1 MLRRKLSLVL
11 LLWGGMI
18 LPAFSQIDHAPTHT
32 SVLLEK
38 GVQYLWYQQAPLAL
52 PLLKQARTQFPSA
65 LADIAWMDATLQAQ
79 DTVDFSDSYKQL
91 DAWVLSGKF
100 DQDTAALVWAIC
112 LEVALGRKTGQND
125 SDYLTLL
132 KRGTYLHST
141 LPGHL
146 LKAYLNKKLGEAY
159 YLQGAYEEV
168 QKQASILPKS
178 HVGDR
183 VDITSRALLVGTWLE
198 TQAFTGVPERIR
210 AALKQARTQSLSYDQ
225 HVLVHW
231 MEDKWRRSK
240 HLLPI
245 VPVDTLTTWDHDL
258 RSMYRI
264 LHIQQNR
271 KRGFL
276 TEAKK
281 DMEILRPILMRRL
294 PSLYVEMGCW
304 TEMAELYLD
313 LGKYDSSAWAFKQGQ
328 RILTQ
333 GNFTS
338 HLLQAELDVLA
349 SHVCWLTGDYER
361 GEQILERAESI
372 LPERHPLYPRMFI
385 RQSSIARRTGAIS
398 KAAGLVQKAMTSAQQ
413 QRMRYPDQEIWVSL
427 HISSSNI
434 HIAREEYE
442 PALQDLN
449 QAKTYLDSLPNGMPA
464 ELSLIY
470 LNYGSIYQRLGQLAQ
485 GIVHYQKALDL
496 LPASV
501 VDKHPQASL
510 THSNMAL
517 GYQIQQDFDRAFYHA
532 KKCMEIEE
540 NVSAP
545 GSISRVDAY
554 NLVGFLFGEIG
565 QFDSAEVYIM
575 HALEALFPR
584 VDVQKD
590 LSQLADPENFRLTD
604 IRTILTC
611 FTKLGE
617 ASILKENVEAKK
629 ARIPYKILITWMD
642 MIQTRIGYEDPIISL
657 IDEFWMSFYAL
668 QYIDFVV
675 YQQTGDL
682 YYLEEAFAYADK
694 SKSLLLRQGIQ
705 TQQALSFASIPDQT
719 LAEGRRLLQE
729 LNRAE
734 QNRFN
739 ARVFQ
744 GVTSQE
750 LEKAWINARTAYQDW
765 ISYLEQAYPKYF
777 QLKYDQ
783 QLIFPEDIRAM
794 IQPQTLLIQY
804 FWIGGPFMAYG
815 CTQDSLVIHIDSVNV
830 MLGQTLDE
838 YLSLIHDGQLAENKA
853 YDPALYQ
860 KLAQNGHELYQK
872 LLHPI
877 LSQVD
882 TAKYKEILIIPD
894 GPLGYLPFSL
904 LIDQPIDT
912 ASEVDYASLPYIGKK
927 YTIWREYG
935 ASLLLQNHQK
945 GGARNFYLGLA
956 PNYQVGQPSARNMS
970 RIFSSRFAPL
980 QYNRDEVKK
989 AHQLLG
995 GRMLDGTKATEYEL
1009 KKYIEDAQILHFA
1022 THTYIDDSLA
1032 TFSGLVMEEDQQQ
1045 EEDGFLNAFEVY
1057 RMNLDARLAV
1067 LSACQTGYGKWQRGE
1082 GIMSLARAFKYAGCD
1097 NIVMSLWQANDQATS
1112 EIMERFFELIRV
1124 GVPQAEALQRA
1135 KFDYLQA
1142 QDAHTFP
1149 HYWGTFVLVGNND
1162 PVQVPLLAWPVER
1175 WYLLLAGMCIL
1186 VLGVIYFRRKKRA

>member
-1 MLRRKLSLVL
+1 MLRRKLSLIL
-11 LLWGGMI
+11 LLWGGMM

-38 GVQYLWYQQAPLAL
+38 GIHYLWYQQAPLAL
-52 PLLKQARTQFPSA
+52 PLLNEVRTQSPNA
-65 LADIAWMDATLQAQ
+65 PADIAWMDATLQAQ
-79 DTVDFSDSYKQL
+79 DTVDFSGSYEQL

-112 LEVALGRKTGQND
+112 LEVALGRKTGQSD

-141 LPGHL
+141 LPDHL

-168 QKQASILPKS
+168 KKQASILPKT
-178 HVGDR
+178 HVGDSGDILGR
-183 VDITSRALLVGTWLE
+183 VLLARTWLE
-198 TQAFTGVPERIR
+198 TQSFTGGAARIQ
-210 AALKQARTQSLSYDQ
+210 AALQQTREQASSYDQ
-225 HVLVHW
+225 HVLIHW
-231 MEDKWRRSK
+231 MESKWLGS
-240 HLLPI
+240 HPLLPI
-245 VPVDTLTTWDHDL
+245 VPIDTLKTWSHDL
-258 RSMYRI
+258 RSIYRI

-271 KRGFL
+271 KRGFFDK
-276 TEAKK
+276 AKK
-281 DMEILRPILMRRL
+281 DLEILRPMLIRRL

-304 TEMAELYLD
+304 TEMAEFYLD
-313 LGKYDSSAWAFKQGQ
+313 LGKYDSSAWAFEQGQ
-328 RILTQ
+328 KILTQ
-333 GNFTS
+333 GNFSS

-361 GEQILERAESI
+361 GEHILERAESI
-372 LPERHPLYPRMFI
+372 LPERHPLLPRMFI

-413 QRMRYPDQEIWVSL
+413 QRMRYPDKEIWVSL

-434 HIAREEYE
+434 HIAQEAYG
-442 PALQDLN
+442 PALEDLN
-449 QAKTYLDSLPNGMPA
+449 QARTYLDSLPNGMPV

-470 LNYGSIYQRLGQLAQ
+470 LNYGSIYQRLGQVAQ
-485 GIVHYQKALDL
+485 GIAHYQKALDL

-501 VDKHPQASL
+501 VDRHPQASL
-510 THSNMAL
+510 AHSNMAL
-517 GYQIQQDFDRAFYHA
+517 GYQMKQDFDRAFYHA

-540 NVSAP
+540 NVSAA

-575 HALEALFPR
+575 HALEELFPS
-584 VDVQKD
+584 VDVHKD
-590 LSQLADPENFRLTD
+590 LSQLSYPENFRLTD

-617 ASILKENVEAKK
+617 ASILKENVEPKK
-629 ARIPYKILITWMD
+629 ARIPYKILIAWMD

-668 QYIDFVV
+668 QYIDFIV

-734 QNRFN
+734 QDRFN

-744 GVTSQE
+744 GVTSQD

-783 QLIFPEDIRAM
+783 QLIYPEDIRAM
-794 IQPQTLLIQY
+794 LRPQTLLIQY

-838 YLSLIHDGQLAENKA
+838 YLSLIHDGQLAEDKA

-860 KLAQNGHELYQK
+860 KLTQNGHELYQK

-912 ASEVDYASLPYIGKK
+912 TSEVDYASLPYVGKK

-970 RIFSSRFAPL
+970 RIFSNRFAPL
-980 QYNRDEVKK
+980 QYNLDEVKK

-1112 EIMERFFELIRV
+1112 EIMERFFELIRS

-1186 VLGVIYFRRKKRA
+1186 VLGLIYFRRKKRA